1 MTSYDDDDDKLC
13 LISLSCLEGV
23 GPVSI
28 RRLLWG
34 ANERGIFLKDA
45 VALPQTMLAGRFGL
59 KFSAARAIA
68 AVADHIE
75 AGRAILKRVLAL
87 GVRPVFEGESDYPQR
102 LSTFLGSSAPPLLYT
117 SGDMQVLDAPTVAIV
132 GSRQPSRHARAAATR
147 FASAVA
153 AARTVVSG
161 GAVGIDSIA
170 QAAALPAGAVAVA
183 PALGISRFRWS
194 QVDPSALESGRW
206 CLLGQFDPQASWS
219 VRNALLRNHT
229 IVALGDAVV
238 AFEPRD
244 TGGTWHSSLLALKM
258 RKPLFVVCCSDAAG
272 KQRGLEHLLRF
283 GAAALDVADMPDA
296 DAFDRMV
303 RDYRPPPQPLQLP
316 LFNEVS
322 DAP

>member
-1 MTSYDDDDDKLC
+1 MASYDDEEKLC
-13 LISLSCLEGV
+13 LVSLSCLEGV

-28 RRLLWG
+28 RRLLRG
-34 ANERGIFLKDA
+34 ADERSISLKDA
-45 VALPQTMLAGRFGL
+45 VALPREILADDFGL
-59 KFSAARAIA
+59 KSPAARAIA
-68 AVADHIE
+68 AVGDHVE
-75 AGRAILKRVLAL
+75 AGRAILKQVLAL
-87 GVRPVFEGESDYPQR
+87 GVRPVFEGEGGYPQR
-102 LSTFLGSSAPPLLYT
+102 LSAFLGSSAPPLLYA
-117 SGDMQVLDAPTVAIV
+117 SGDTQVLDAPTVAIV
-132 GSRQPSRHARAAATR
+132 GSRRPSRQARAAATR

-161 GAVGIDSIA
+161 GAAGIDSIA

-183 PALGISRFRWS
+183 PALGVGRFRWG

-206 CLLGQFDPQASWS
+206 CLLGQFDPQAPWS
-219 VRNALLRNHT
+219 ARNALVRNHT

-272 KQRGLEHLLRF
+272 KRRGLEHLLRF
-283 GAAALDVADMPDA
+283 GAAALDVANMPDA

-316 LFNEVS
+316 LFNEVP